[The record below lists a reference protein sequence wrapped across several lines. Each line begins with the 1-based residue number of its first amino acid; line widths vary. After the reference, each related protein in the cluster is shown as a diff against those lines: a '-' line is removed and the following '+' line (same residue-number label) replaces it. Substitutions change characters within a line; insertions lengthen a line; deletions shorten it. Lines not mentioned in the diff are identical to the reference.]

1 MHQPLAFAVADPEFY
16 APLESAADRGEV
28 YRPAVVPPE
37 WRSAE
42 STVWTMWFRRKLG
55 VEDGWKVHVSAKPDR
70 LRAVLDTVAAIC
82 FEQDVPFK
90 HLSCRLFHQW
100 AHHKH
105 APRPQ
110 SGKFIAAYPPDE
122 AAARRLMEALREA
135 LADED
140 GPFILTDRRFGDSRT
155 VHYRYG
161 AFVPRSRV
169 QADGT
174 RVLLARGDDGVLV
187 EDVRGSSFRPPDG
200 VQDPFRPPAQA
211 KAPDRAAAEAR
222 GDKAREDKAPDKAP
236 ESTAPETT
244 QRAPKPVTLRGYV
257 FDSVVRHSNAGGAY
271 RGHEAATGRPVFI
284 KEARAHT
291 AVEADGRDARARLRG
306 EWETLRAL
314 HTAAPGLAPEPLA
327 HFTAWE
333 HDFLVTEFIDGRAMN
348 AWMAVTN
355 PLIRAGSTRT
365 DVAAYF
371 ARCQTLIDGVDQALA
386 RLHACGYLFVDIS
399 PGNVLVLDDDTVRLV
414 DFEAAQRPDADFSA
428 TGTPGFTPPH
438 RLIGNDPS
446 VFDDYGVSAL
456 AQLLVAPFHQVV
468 LRNPDVLDHLR
479 YGIDQVGGVPERLW
493 RRVTRYH
500 APSGEPRLPGPEEV
514 AAAPLVHL
522 AGLRDSVADALVA
535 MADVGHPE
543 RMFPTVVEGYRT
555 NMLCLAYGAAGVAHA
570 LHRAGR
576 PLPDG
581 MLERL
586 RREGLDKAADLAPGL
601 YVGAAGIARV
611 LADQGLVDEAR
622 DILAVADRHPLVA
635 RSATVFGGAAGL
647 ALGHLALY
655 GHTRDEHHVERAL
668 ALARDLPDDEA
679 LAGRLGPYDATGL
692 AYGRTGVALMLHQL
706 AGVCGDRKL
715 LDRGVRLLHHELDRE
730 TAPEEAGMTF
740 PVSTADSR
748 AMPYLYSGSAGM
760 LHVASRYLTVAD
772 DERLAA
778 AVPRLL
784 PVMGVTYT
792 VMPGLFQGLSGLGFA
807 LADHAAVTGSAEIL
821 AAAVRTARKLF
832 GFAVPHATG
841 VRLPGDQLLR
851 HSADLWSGS
860 AGVLLFLTELLS
872 PRPDALFT
880 VDSLSGAARP
890 VPSREGD
897 RPGRTVDP
905 VPHRHA

>member
-1 MHQPLAFAVADPEFY
+1 MHQSHVFAVADPEFY
-16 APLESAADRGEV
+16 APLESAADRGEL
-28 YRPAVVPPE
+28 YRPDQVPSE

-42 STVWTMWFRRKLG
+42 STVWTMWFRRELG

-70 LRAVLDTVAAIC
+70 LQAVLDTVAAVC

-140 GPFILTDRRFGDSRT
+140 GPFILTDRRFADSRT

-169 QADGT
+169 RADGT
-174 RVLLARGDDGVLV
+174 RMLLARDGDGLLV

-200 VQDPFRPPAQA
+200 VQDPFRAPA
-211 KAPDRAAAEAR
+211 KAVDPD
-222 GDKAREDKAPDKAP
+222 
-236 ESTAPETT
+236 TAKRPT
-244 QRAPKPVTLRGYV
+244 KPVTLRGYV
-257 FDSVVRHSNAGGAY
+257 FDSAVRHSNAGGAY
-271 RGHEAATGRPVFI
+271 RGHEVATGRPVFI

-314 HTAAPGLAPEPLA
+314 HTMAPGLAPEPLA

-333 HDFLVTEFIDGRAMN
+333 HDFLVTEFVDGRAMN
-348 AWMAVTN
+348 TWMAVTS
-355 PLIRAGSTRT
+355 PLIRAGTTRHE
-365 DVAAYF
+365 VAAYF
-371 ARCQTLIDGVDQALA
+371 ERCQTLIGGVEQALA

-399 PGNVLVLDDDTVRLV
+399 AGNVLVDDDDTVRLV
-414 DFEAAQRPDADFSA
+414 DFEAAQRPGEDFRPV
-428 TGTPGFTPPH
+428 GTPGYTPPR

-446 VFDDYGVSAL
+446 VYDDYGVSAL
-456 AQLLVAPFHQVV
+456 AQLLVAPFHHVV

-479 YGIDQVGGVPERLW
+479 YGVDQAGGVPERLW
-493 RRVTRYH
+493 RRATRYH
-500 APSGEPRLPGPEEV
+500 TPSGEARLPGPEEV
-514 AAAPLVHL
+514 AAAPVVHL
-522 AGLRDSVADALVA
+522 AALRDSVADALVA
-535 MADVGHPE
+535 MADIGHPE
-543 RMFPTVVEGYRT
+543 RMFPTIAEGYRT

-576 PLPDG
+576 PLPGG

-586 RREGLDKAADLAPGL
+586 RREALDKAGDLAPGL

-611 LADQGLVDEAR
+611 LADQGLLDEAR

-635 RSATVFGGAAGL
+635 RSATVFGGSAGL

-655 GHTRDEHHVERAL
+655 GHTRDEYHVERAL
-668 ALARDLPDDEA
+668 ALARELPDDDA
-679 LAGRLGPYDATGL
+679 LTALLGPDNATGL
-692 AYGRTGVALMLHQL
+692 AHGRCGIALMLHQL
-706 AGVCGDRKL
+706 AEVCGDREL
-715 LDRGVRLLHHELDRE
+715 LDRGLRLLHRELDRE
-730 TAPEEAGMTF
+730 TSPAEAGMTF
-740 PVSTADSR
+740 PVSTVDSR
-748 AMPYLYSGSAGM
+748 AMPYLYCGSAGT

-772 DERLAA
+772 DERLAN

-807 LADHAAVTGSAEIL
+807 LADHAAVTGSAESL
-821 AAAVRTARKLF
+821 AMAVRTARKLF

-841 VRLPGDQLLR
+841 VRMPGDQLLR

-880 VDSLSGAARP
+880 VDSLSEAALSAAR
-890 VPSREGD
+890 GTA
-897 RPGRTVDP
+897 G
-905 VPHRHA
+905 

>member
-16 APLESAADRGEV
+16 APLESATDRGEV
-28 YRPAVVPPE
+28 YLPASVPPE
-37 WRSAE
+37 WRSVE
-42 STVWTMWFRRKLG
+42 SNVWTMWFRRKLEG
-55 VEDGWKVHVSAKPDR
+55 VEDGWKVHVSAKADR
-70 LRAVLDTVAAIC
+70 LQAVLDTVAAIC

-110 SGKFIAAYPPDE
+110 SGKFVAAYPSDE
-122 AAARRLMEALREA
+122 AAARRLMEALRAA

-140 GPFILTDRRFGDSRT
+140 GPFVLTDRRFGDSRT

-169 QADGT
+169 RADGT
-174 RVLLARGDDGVLV
+174 RMLLARNGHGELV
-187 EDVRGSSFRPPDG
+187 EDLREASFRPPDG
-200 VQDPFRPPAQA
+200 IRDPFRPPA
-211 KAPDRAAAEAR
+211 K
-222 GDKAREDKAPDKAP
+222 
-236 ESTAPETT
+236 TAGTGTGAGTATATATATGSVKDP
-244 QRAPKPVTLRGYV
+244 AKPVTLGGYV
-257 FDSVVRHSNAGGAY
+257 FEAAVRHSNAGGAY
-271 RGHEAATGRPVFI
+271 QGHDAATGRQVFI

-306 EWETLRAL
+306 EWETLQAL
-314 HTAAPGLAPEPLA
+314 HGLAPGLAPEPLA
-327 HFTAWE
+327 HFSAWE

-348 AWMAVTN
+348 KWMATTN
-355 PLIRAGSTRT
+355 PLIRAGATAQ

-371 ARCQTLIDGVDQALA
+371 ERCQTLIDGVEQALD
-386 RLHACGYLFVDIS
+386 RLHACGYVFVDVS
-399 PGNVLVLDDDTVRLV
+399 PGNVLVADDDTVRLV
-414 DFEAAQRPDADFSA
+414 DFEVAQRPGADFSPM
-428 TGTPGFTPPH
+428 GTPGYSPP
-438 RLIGNDPS
+438 RSLIGNDPS
-446 VFDDYGVSAL
+446 VYDDYGVSAL
-456 AQLLVAPFHQVV
+456 AQLLVGPFHHVV
-468 LRNPDVLDHLR
+468 RRNPDVLDHLR
-479 YGIDQVGGVPERLW
+479 YGIGRVGPVPERLW
-493 RRVTRYH
+493 RRATKYH
-500 APSGEPRLPGPEEV
+500 APNGEARLPGPEEV

-543 RMFPTVVEGYRT
+543 RMFPTVADGYRT
-555 NMLCLAYGAAGVAHA
+555 NTLCLAYGAAGVAHA

-586 RREGLDKAADLAPGL
+586 RREALDTAGDLAPGL

-622 DILAVADRHPLVA
+622 DILAVADGHPLVA
-635 RSATVFGGAAGL
+635 ESATVFGGSAGL

-668 ALARDLPDDEA
+668 ALARALPDDEA
-679 LAGRLGPYDATGL
+679 LAARLGPNDATGL
-692 AYGRTGVALMLHQL
+692 AHGRAGVALMLHQL
-706 AGVCGDRKL
+706 AAVCGDQAL
-715 LDRGVRLLHHELDRE
+715 LKRGLQLLHLELDRE

-740 PVSTADSR
+740 PVSAVDSR
-748 AMPYLYSGSAGM
+748 AMPYLYCGSAGM
-760 LHVASRYLTVAD
+760 LHVASRYLAVAE

-784 PVMGVTYT
+784 PVTGVAYT

-807 LADHAAVTGSAEIL
+807 LADHAAVTGSAESR
-821 AAAVRTARKLF
+821 AAAVRTAQKLF
-832 GFAVPHATG
+832 GFALPHATG
-841 VRLPGDQLLR
+841 VRMPGDQLLR
-851 HSADLWSGS
+851 CSADLWSGS
-860 AGVLLFLTELLS
+860 AGVLLFLTELLA

-880 VDSLSGAARP
+880 VDSLSAAAP
-890 VPSREGD
+890 PTGWG
-897 RPGRTVDP
+897 PAAG
-905 VPHRHA
+905 